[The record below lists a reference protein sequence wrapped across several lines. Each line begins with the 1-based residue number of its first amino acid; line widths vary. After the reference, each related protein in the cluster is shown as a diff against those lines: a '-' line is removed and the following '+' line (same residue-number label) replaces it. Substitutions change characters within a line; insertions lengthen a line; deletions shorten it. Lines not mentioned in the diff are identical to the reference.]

1 MFFIKLV
8 TEVSNMTMAEI
19 VSAGIHAMAN
29 SVDAKLD
36 ENESQTVCAL
46 AWGMSHGGFEGKLDE
61 EQLNWVI
68 SAIRAAYVA
77 GREKRTTFKGYG

>member
-1 MFFIKLV
+1 
-8 TEVSNMTMAEI
+8 MTMAEI
-19 VSAGIHAMAN
+19 VSAGIHAMAD

-36 ENESQTVCAL
+36 DAESQTICVL
-46 AWGMSHGGFEGKLDE
+46 AWGMSHGGFAGKINED
-61 EQLNWVI
+61 QLNWVI